1 MDTGWNLKR
10 TGRTR
15 LVSWLVM
22 ALLVAVVTAHQTR
35 AQLPEGLS
43 PEVAER
49 FMAMST
55 SQQMA
60 IARQYGL
67 SLNQLKEQANLALAP
82 EVPDVNS
89 APGLPQMGLGDRGV
103 PLMPYEAP
111 GDPAI
116 LAEGELLLISRT
128 RIRTSY
134 NDLALIFLTA
144 KCRPLHRPMTLL
156 FPVTI
161 GLVWVTNCASISMAA
176 KNGTSLR
183 E

>member
-22 ALLVAVVTAHQTR
+22 TLVVAAVTAHQTR

-43 PEVAER
+43 PQVAER

-103 PLMPYEAP
+103 PLMPYETPWRPSHIGRGRTP
-111 GDPAI
+111 G
-116 LAEGELLLISRT
+116 
-128 RIRTSY
+128 
-134 NDLALIFLTA
+134 
-144 KCRPLHRPMTLL
+144 
-156 FPVTI
+156 
-161 GLVWVTNCASISMAA
+161 
-176 KNGTSLR
+176 
-183 E
+183 